1 MAKGILER
9 LADGPVLGDGGYI
22 VELEQRGWVIA
33 GAFTP
38 EVVVRHPAAVSELHH
53 EMANAGAEVLQ
64 VMAFY
69 GSRGKLATV
78 GEAENTLEINRRAL
92 QLAKEVAGDDLLV
105 AGDLSETWL
114 WRPGDGAAE
123 TAVATAFDEQIEA
136 QQGVDFWIGE
146 TFFQLGEA
154 ELCLRRIKANSDR
167 PAMITVS
174 FRATDTTDDG
184 FTAAECAKRLSDAG
198 AEIVGVNC
206 MRDPERTYPIIA
218 QMRAATDGYLAAQPV
233 AYRTTDAVPWF
244 TGTPAFPDHLEPTR
258 LTRFEMADFALRA
271 RDMGVNYIGSCCG
284 SGAQHVREMARVLG
298 KYREAQRWT
307 PDPSR
312 PMSET
317 EQNWDRI
324 GFGERPSASAP
335 TR

>member
-9 LADGPVLGDGGYI
+9 LAEGPVLGDGGYI

-38 EVVVRHPAAVSELHH
+38 EVVVHHPAAVSELHH

-78 GEAENTLEINRRAL
+78 GEAENTRTINLAAL
-92 QLAKEVAGDDLLV
+92 QLAKAVAGDDLLV

-114 WRPGDGAAE
+114 WRPGDAAAE
-123 TAVATAFDEQIEA
+123 KEVSAAFDEQIEA

-154 ELCLRRIKANSDR
+154 ELCLRRIRANSDR
-167 PAMITVS
+167 PVMITLS
-174 FRATDTTDDG
+174 FRATNTTDDG
-184 FTAAECAKRLSDAG
+184 FTAAECARRLSGAG

-218 QMRAATDGYLAAQPV
+218 EMRPAIDGYLAAQPV
-233 AYRTTDAVPWF
+233 AYGTSDAVPWF

-258 LTRFEMADFALRA
+258 LTRFEMADFAIRA
-271 RDMGVNYIGSCCG
+271 RDMGVDYIGSCCG
-284 SGAQHVREMARVLG
+284 SGAQHVREMARALG
-298 KYREAQRWT
+298 KYREEPRWS

-317 EQNWDRI
+317 ENNWERI
-324 GFGERPSASAP
+324 GMAERSRETAQ

>member
-1 MAKGILER
+1 MAKDILDR

-53 EMANAGAEVLQ
+53 EMANAGADVLQ

-69 GSRGKLATV
+69 GSSGKLATV
-78 GEAENTLEINRRAL
+78 GEAQNTRAINRAAT

-114 WRPGDGAAE
+114 WRPADAAAE
-123 TAVATAFDEQIEA
+123 KAVSAAFDEQIEA
-136 QQGVDFWIGE
+136 QEGVDFWIGE

-174 FRATDTTDDG
+174 FRATNTTDDG
-184 FTAAECAKRLSDAG
+184 FTAAECARRLSEAG
-198 AEIVGVNC
+198 AEIVGMNC
-206 MRDPERTYPIIA
+206 MRDPERTYPLIA
-218 QMRAATDGYLAAQPV
+218 EMRPAVEGYLAAQPV
-233 AYRTTDAVPWF
+233 AYRTSDEVPWF
-244 TGTPAFPDHLEPTR
+244 TGTPAFPDRLEPTR
-258 LTRFEMADFALRA
+258 LTRFEMADFAVRA
-271 RDMGVNYIGSCCG
+271 RDMGVDYIGSCCG
-284 SGAQHVREMARVLG
+284 SGAQHVREMARALG
-298 KYREAQRWT
+298 KYREETRWT

-317 EQNWDRI
+317 EKNWDRLAFE
-324 GFGERPSASAP
+324 GRPRTGAP
-335 TR
+335 TH

>member
-69 GSRGKLATV
+69 GSRGKLGTV
-78 GEAENTLEINRRAL
+78 GEAENTREINRAAL
-92 QLAKEVAGDDLLV
+92 QLAQEVAGDELLV

-114 WRPGDGAAE
+114 WRPGDAAAE
-123 TAVATAFDEQIEA
+123 HEVAAAFDEQIEA

-167 PAMITVS
+167 PAMITLA
-174 FRATDTTDDG
+174 FRATNTTDDG
-184 FTAAECAKRLSDAG
+184 VTAAECARRLSDAG

-218 QMRAATDGYLAAQPV
+218 EMRAATDAYLAAQPV
-233 AYRTTDAVPWF
+233 AYRTSDEVPWF
-244 TGTPAFPDHLEPTR
+244 TGTPAFPDRLEPTR
-258 LTRFEMADFALRA
+258 LTRFDMADFAVRA
-271 RDMGVNYIGSCCG
+271 RDMGVDYIGSCCG
-284 SGAQHVREMARVLG
+284 SGAQHVREMARALG
-298 KYREAQRWT
+298 KYRETQRWT

-317 EQNWDRI
+317 EQNWDRVQ
-324 GFGERPSASAP
+324 FGERRPRTPAP
-335 TR
+335 G